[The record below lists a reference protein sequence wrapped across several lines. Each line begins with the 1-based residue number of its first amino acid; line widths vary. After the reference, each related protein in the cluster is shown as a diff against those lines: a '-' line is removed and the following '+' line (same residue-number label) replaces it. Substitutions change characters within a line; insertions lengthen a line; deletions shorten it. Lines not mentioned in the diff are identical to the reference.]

1 MKKSTKKILSKVMCA
16 ALTLFM
22 LAQVALPVRA
32 AGNVVAKSIK
42 VGDKFVIENCSA
54 SSFEFVEGDAT
65 VISNCEVEYNHNWGL
80 EITGE
85 KPGKVTFKVEQ
96 EIDRDWTWVDYTVT
110 VNPVLPTIELPMDV
124 NTSKLVANVKRIT
137 NNSNPAVA
145 QASIK
150 KVKRKTNL
158 KVDALAEGE
167 TDIEVVMKNNQ
178 KKMIH
183 VVVTDPNAK
192 PVEPE
197 VTPDVP
203 VENKIVKNIKVGE
216 SFDMEICSLSGIT
229 YVEGD
234 ETYVSME
241 GVEIN
246 GEWGLRVTGLKEG
259 KVVYT
264 ANREIKGEWTDIT
277 YEVTIGAGEV
287 KPDPDVKPN
296 PDEEK
301 PLEPEVTP
309 DVPVENKI
317 VKNIK
322 VGESFDMEICSLSG
336 ITYLEGDE
344 TYVSMEG
351 VEIKGDWGLRVTGLK
366 EGKVVYT
373 ANREIKGEWTDIT
386 YEVTIGAGE
395 AKPNPDVPVNPDEE
409 KPVEP
414 SIPTEAVNLNLGEH
428 VKLNGYTD
436 IIGCEPEDVVD
447 ARIVTRGFW
456 FYKTI
461 DLEIDAL
468 KVGEADVHV
477 IADDG
482 SEKILHVV
490 VTDSSAVKPEDEVTP
505 SPDKTIELKVGQY
518 FNVKDA
524 SASSYEVLSGDETV
538 VTTEEVEIDNNWGL
552 KVTAA
557 KAGTVT
563 FKLEQEI
570 NRDWTWVTYTVVVK

>member
-1 MKKSTKKILSKVMCA
+1 MKKSTKKIFSKVMCA

-22 LAQVALPVRA
+22 LAQVALPVSA

-178 KKMIH
+178 KKMVH
-183 VVVTDPNAK
+183 VVVTDSNAN

-287 KPDPDVKPN
+287 KPDPEVKP
-296 PDEEK
+296 
-301 PLEPEVTP
+301 
-309 DVPVENKI
+309 
-317 VKNIK
+317 
-322 VGESFDMEICSLSG
+322 
-336 ITYLEGDE
+336 
-344 TYVSMEG
+344 
-351 VEIKGDWGLRVTGLK
+351 
-366 EGKVVYT
+366 
-373 ANREIKGEWTDIT
+373 
-386 YEVTIGAGE
+386 
-395 AKPNPDVPVNPDEE
+395 NPDEE

-414 SIPTEAVNLNLGEH
+414 SIPTETINLNLGNH
-428 VKLNGYTD
+428 IKLSGNTD

-456 FYKTI
+456 FFKTI
-461 DLEIDAL
+461 NLEIDAL

-490 VTDSSAVKPEDEVTP
+490 VTDPNAVKPDEEVTP